1 MCLLF
6 LLKQA
11 VIEANLILPL
21 IQLLRHPDLNV
32 KKEAAWAIS
41 NATTGGHPEQ
51 IQFLAIKG
59 CVKPLCDLLKCP
71 DPEIVTVCLEGLD
84 NILAVGEAD
93 KAMGKHNGNNIYA
106 QLIDDCDGLDK
117 IENLQTH
124 DNNEIYEKA
133 VKILTRY
140 WFDDEEEEEILT
152 DGSNGDKEG
161 FGFGKF
167 SPLCHHSTFMGD

>member
-1 MCLLF
+1 M
-6 LLKQA
+6 
-11 VIEANLILPL
+11 
-21 IQLLRHPDLNV
+21 
-32 KKEAAWAIS
+32 
-41 NATTGGHPEQ
+41 
-51 IQFLAIKG
+51 AIKG

-117 IENLQTH
+117 IEDLQTH